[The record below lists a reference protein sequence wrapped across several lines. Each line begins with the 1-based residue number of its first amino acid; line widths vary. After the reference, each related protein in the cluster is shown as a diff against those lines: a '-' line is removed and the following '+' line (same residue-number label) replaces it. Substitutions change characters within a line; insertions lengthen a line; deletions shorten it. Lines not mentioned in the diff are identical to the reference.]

1 MQYSGKVYFFR
12 ALVVLVF
19 FSFLSNG
26 LRIDV
31 GINLTLAYFTLSLI
45 FIIPFQHNGIIK
57 KSLYINAIPIYAFYL
72 FSILT
77 VIYSIDTETTI
88 RYVFGA
94 ILLLY
99 FFTITVL
106 LFQIE
111 KINLLDTLNKL
122 VVFYVLGTLIYY
134 TLGLLSFD
142 SLQEHSKYYGIFVEK
157 SLPRLIGFTIDP
169 NFAALTLLFCFF
181 IALNNRS
188 KFGKVILVLCLFL
201 IAATLS
207 RSGLLALLFSMLF
220 GQVLSGDF
228 KKLALSIGGISF
240 LILLTIML
248 VFFGYADIT
257 ELIEK
262 RISGIRGGAGRLDLW
277 SNALTLFEMNP
288 IFGSGAFTFRELNE
302 LFFDSDRFAHN
313 TYIEVMVE
321 MGAVGGFLFLL
332 MNIHLF
338 YLSYT
343 LRRIYSFMLPISI
356 SFIIMSATLS
366 LYINTITVFYFVLV
380 LLAYEESK
388 KSMRL

>member
-1 MQYSGKVYFFR
+1 MQYSGKLYVFR
-12 ALVVLVF
+12 ALVVLVL
-19 FSFLSNG
+19 FSFFSNG

-31 GINLTLAYFTLSLI
+31 GINLTIAYFTLSLI
-45 FIIPFQHNGIIK
+45 FILPFHHNGIIK
-57 KSLYINAIPIYAFYL
+57 KSLYLNAIPIYVFYL
-72 FSILT
+72 YSILT
-77 VIYSIDTETTI
+77 VVYSINTETTI

-94 ILLLY
+94 LLLLY
-99 FFTITVL
+99 FFTTTIL

-122 VVFYVLGTLIYY
+122 VVLYVLGTLFYY

-142 SLQEHSKYYGIFVEK
+142 SLQEHSTSYGVFIEK

-181 IALNNRS
+181 IILNHKS
-188 KFGKVILVLCLFL
+188 KFGKIILVLCLFL

-207 RSGLLALLFSMLF
+207 RSGLLALLFSVFF
-220 GQVLSGDF
+220 GQILSGDF
-228 KKLALSIGGISF
+228 RKLAASIGGVSF
-240 LILLTIML
+240 LVLLIVML
-248 VFFGYADIT
+248 VFFGYADVS

-262 RISGIRGGAGRLDLW
+262 RTSGIQGGAGRIDLW
-277 SNALTLFEMNP
+277 SNALTLFEINP

-321 MGAVGGFLFLL
+321 MGAVGGALFLL
-332 MNIHLF
+332 MNVHLL
-338 YLSYT
+338 YLSYSM
-343 LRRIYSFMLPISI
+343 RKVYSFMLPISI

-380 LLAYEESK
+380 LLAHEESK
-388 KSMRL
+388 KGIRL